1 VDIPQ
6 ERVEALDREDPDW
19 RVNGERG
26 MIRVVERAAGSPS
39 R

>member
-1 VDIPQ
+1 VDIPR

-26 MIRVVERAAGSPS
+26 MIRVVERAAGGPP